1 MARTTQT
8 NRRVGSTKPP
18 ATIPAASPASNSKLP
33 AEFRFPLLVV
43 LSLTISS
50 FLYSFVSPFTSGDLA
65 TVSRSRDNW
74 WEIGALLGWKA
85 TQLAVGWYGGFDSTD
100 FAALTFLTHLPYH
113 YFLSTFYQIRPTTS
127 AYCIAI
133 DTLTAYVPF
142 YSLKVSSSIHSIKTP
157 KGVAANRSVINDT
170 GVQIYT
176 SLLAAGIYTVVVFSS
191 YGTWLP
197 VYLVTHFDGMRDI
210 SAAYNPNFPW
220 LILSFLPTGFA
231 AKVFLFTPATA
242 AKADKHD
249 KETAA
254 FNPETATLGET
265 VAYNLWG
272 YSHRARILMK
282 RTATL
287 VAMGGA
293 HTILQTYGSLEGAEF
308 LGAAGWSSVWGLAAT
323 LTGAAFLW
331 VGDVDGV

>member
-1 MARTTQT
+1 M
-8 NRRVGSTKPP
+8 
-18 ATIPAASPASNSKLP
+18 
-33 AEFRFPLLVV
+33 
-43 LSLTISS
+43 
-50 FLYSFVSPFTSGDLA
+50 
-65 TVSRSRDNW
+65 
-74 WEIGALLGWKA
+74 
-85 TQLAVGWYGGFDSTD
+85 
-100 FAALTFLTHLPYH
+100 PYH
-113 YFLSTFYQIRPTTS
+113 YFLSTFYKIRPTTS

-176 SLLAAGIYTVVVFSS
+176 SLLAAGIYTVVVFAS
-191 YGTWLP
+191 YGPWLRNFIAI
-197 VYLVTHFDGMRDI
+197 HFDGLPDI
-210 SAAYNPNFPW
+210 SAAYNTNFPW

-242 AKADKHD
+242 AKADRYD
-249 KETAA
+249 KKIAA
-254 FNPETATLGET
+254 FDPKTATLGET

-272 YSHRARILMK
+272 YSHRARILIK

-287 VAMGGA
+287 VAVGTV
-293 HTILQTYGSLEGAEF
+293 HTIIQTYGSLEGAEF
-308 LGAAGWSSVWGLAAT
+308 LGAAGWSSVWGLAAA

-331 VGDVDGV
+331 VGDVHGV

>member
-1 MARTTQT
+1 M
-8 NRRVGSTKPP
+8 
-18 ATIPAASPASNSKLP
+18 TIGGKLLCYL
-33 AEFRFPLLVV
+33 FGRLLSWVLGGMEAMTV
-43 LSLTISS
+43 WIQYLLSLVTRID
-50 FLYSFVSPFTSGDLA
+50 SGR
-65 TVSRSRDNW
+65 T
-74 WEIGALLGWKA
+74 GA
-85 TQLAVGWYGGFDSTD
+85 D
-100 FAALTFLTHLPYH
+100 FAALTFLTHMPYH

-127 AYCIAI
+127 ACCIAI

-170 GVQIYT
+170 GVQVYT
-176 SLLAAGIYTVVVFSS
+176 SLLAAGIYTVVVFGS

-210 SAAYNPNFPW
+210 SAAYSPNFPW

-242 AKADKHD
+242 AKTDEHD

-265 VAYNLWG
+265 VVYNLWG
-272 YSHRARILMK
+272 YSHRARTLIK
-282 RTATL
+282 RTTTL
-287 VAMGGA
+287 VAVGGV
-293 HTILQTYGSLEGAEF
+293 HTMLQTYGSLEGAEF

>member
-1 MARTTQT
+1 M
-8 NRRVGSTKPP
+8 
-18 ATIPAASPASNSKLP
+18 
-33 AEFRFPLLVV
+33 
-43 LSLTISS
+43 
-50 FLYSFVSPFTSGDLA
+50 
-65 TVSRSRDNW
+65 
-74 WEIGALLGWKA
+74 
-85 TQLAVGWYGGFDSTD
+85 
-100 FAALTFLTHLPYH
+100 PYH
-113 YFLSTFYQIRPTTS
+113 YFLATFYQIRPTTS
-127 AYCIAI
+127 ATCIAI
-133 DTLTAYVPF
+133 DTLAAYVPF

-176 SLLAAGIYTVVVFSS
+176 SLLAAGIYTVVVFGS

-210 SAAYNPNFPW
+210 SAAYSPNFPW

-242 AKADKHD
+242 AKADQHD

-265 VAYNLWG
+265 VVYNLWG
-272 YSHRARILMK
+272 YSHRARTLIK
-282 RTATL
+282 RTITL
-287 VAMGGA
+287 VAVGGV
-293 HTILQTYGSLEGAEF
+293 HTMLQTYGSLEGADL